1 MIKRFLTALI
11 ALSLILS
18 CMSALALSD
27 TALEDYTLTLP
38 RAGKLTLLLD
48 TDWQC
53 FGGKTEKPKR
63 AAGKAC
69 DGTLKVT
76 LAPFSGR
83 LYKLV

>member
-1 MIKRFLTALI
+1 M
-11 ALSLILS
+11 
-18 CMSALALSD
+18 LAAFNFGD

-69 DGTLKVT
+69 NGTLKVT

>member
-1 MIKRFLTALI
+1 M
-11 ALSLILS
+11 
-18 CMSALALSD
+18 LAAFNFGD

-38 RAGKLTLLLD
+38 RTGKLTLLLD

-63 AAGKAC
+63 AVGKAC
-69 DGTLKVT
+69 DGALKVT

>member
-1 MIKRFLTALI
+1 M
-11 ALSLILS
+11 
-18 CMSALALSD
+18 LAAFNFGD

-38 RAGKLTLLLD
+38 RTGKLTLLLD

-69 DGTLKVT
+69 D
-76 LAPFSGR
+76 AR
-83 LYKLV
+83 